1 MIDKSAYMLRIS
13 QASPA
18 GLVVIN
24 FELVLEYLNAAV
36 GALDSEPQEKETFR
50 AAIQKAKDGIEQL
63 IQALDFQVPLSHDF
77 YEIYNYTYK
86 LLCDVHFS
94 SDTEAAFAAVKEV
107 AELMEILLEGWR
119 KTALNAD
126 AEAAE
131 NTAGAGQPA
140 IPDAPPKVYTGL
152 TYGRDG
158 QANEYIDENKDR
170 GYMA

>member
-24 FELVLEYLNAAV
+24 FELIMDFLNAALSSLAE
-36 GALDSEPQEKETFR
+36 GEREGFR
-50 AAIQKAKDGIEQL
+50 VNVQKAKDGIDQL
-63 IQALDFQVPLSHDF
+63 IQSLNFDIPISQDF
-77 YEIYNYTYK
+77 YEIYNYSYK

-94 SDTEAAFAAVKEV
+94 SDSEAACAAIKEV
-107 AELMEILLEGWR
+107 AEHMEMLLVGWR
-119 KTALNAD
+119 D
-126 AEAAE
+126 AAE
-131 NTAGAGQPA
+131 KSAHVPPA
-140 IPDAPPKVYTGL
+140 SGEAPKVYTGL

>member
-13 QASPA
+13 QASSA

-24 FELVLEYLNAAV
+24 FELIIEFLNEAV
-36 GALDSEPQEKETFR
+36 AEVNNKENYR
-50 AAIQKAKDGIEQL
+50 AAIQKAKDGLEQL
-63 IQALDFQVPLSHDF
+63 IQSLDFEVSLSHDF
-77 YEIYNYTYK
+77 YEIYNYSYK

-94 SDTEAAFAAVKEV
+94 SDSEAACAVVKEV
-107 AELMEILLEGWR
+107 VELMEMLLVGWR
-119 KTALNAD
+119 NTAEKAD
-126 AEAAE
+126 AEMDA
-131 NTAGAGQPA
+131 TAVAGE
-140 IPDAPPKVYTGL
+140 DSPKVYAGL